1 MVLLACVLIL
11 SCVLVVAGQQT
22 HSMAIDEANH
32 LLRGVLPLQTGDFSL
47 SYAHPP
53 LANVIS
59 AVPVA
64 LDAPRAFP
72 SILLRPPESKMALQQ
87 RAEGPGI
94 FEIAAAWVWR
104 FLDNPRAQL
113 GKARLMNLVFLVL
126 MAVVVAAW
134 SQALWGRWAGVL
146 SMTLVSFT
154 PLSIAMAY
162 FVGNDL
168 AAAAMG
174 IVLLFVSF
182 QYWVRPST
190 LKALLV
196 GTLGGAA
203 ATTKYSLITLLPA
216 AALALLCSRLLA
228 TEGTGERSERVTGLQ
243 FTKEAGQRMLLDIA
257 LAAGFGVLVIWMSYG
272 FTNGIS
278 FVPAFQSPLLAAASP
293 FLPDLFLLG
302 LDRNVEYASV
312 GYVSFLFGD
321 AYVGGRR
328 LYFPLTYVVKT
339 PLPEILLVLAGGVL
353 AARRLW
359 TWRRSRVGVAALAT
373 LGIGG
378 LLFGSS
384 LLTSQLN
391 IGFRHALPLLPI
403 LAVMAGAGARVG
415 SRWRVAIVSLLI
427 VWVIAEAV
435 LSHPHQLSY
444 CNQLA
449 GGTGGCHQ
457 YVGDSSI
464 DWFGQDLGRVAAF
477 QRMRQTGPMYVS
489 RYGFTDPSAFGIEAY
504 SIVPPDVFGRALIAG
519 MLHWVVVPKPALQT
533 PGIFPE
539 RDRLCDLLR
548 YEPVPFEGK
557 GMWIFEI
564 VPERLRD
571 PTPMAEINAC
581 RERARI
587 HLPEKRWS

>member
-1 MVLLACVLIL
+1 
-11 SCVLVVAGQQT
+11 
-22 HSMAIDEANH
+22 MAIDEPNH
-32 LLRGVLPLQTGDFSL
+32 LLRGVRPLQTGDFSL

-64 LDAPRAFP
+64 FTARRAFP
-72 SILLRPPESKMALQQ
+72 PILLQPPGSKSALQQ
-87 RAEGPGI
+87 LAETPGL
-94 FEIAAAWVWR
+94 FALATAWVWR
-104 FLDNPRAQL
+104 YLDNPNAQL
-113 GKARLMNLVFLVL
+113 AKARLMNLVFLVL

-134 SQALWGRWAGVL
+134 SQALWGCWGGVL
-146 SMTLVSFT
+146 SMTLVSCT

-182 QYWVRPST
+182 RYWVRPS
-190 LKALLV
+190 ALMAILV

-203 ATTKYSLITLLPA
+203 VTTKYSLVTFLPV
-216 AALALLCSRLLA
+216 AALALLGSRLLV
-228 TEGTGERSERVTGLQ
+228 TEGTGERSDRVTGLQ
-243 FTKEAGQRMLLDIA
+243 FTKKAGQRTLLDIA
-257 LAAGFGVLVIWMSYG
+257 LAACFGVLEIWTSYG

-278 FVPAFQSPLLAAASP
+278 FVPAFQSPWLAAASP
-293 FLPDLFLLG
+293 VLPNLFLLG
-302 LDRNVEYASV
+302 LDRNIEYASV

-321 AYVGGRR
+321 AYVGGRW
-328 LYFPLTYVVKT
+328 LYFPLTYIVKT

-353 AARRLW
+353 AVRMLW

-378 LLFGSS
+378 LLYGSS
-384 LLTSQLN
+384 LLTSQLD

-403 LAVMAGAGARVG
+403 LAVMAGAVTGVG
-415 SRWRVAIVSLLI
+415 SRWKVAVVGPLI
-427 VWVIAEAV
+427 AWAIAEAV

-449 GGTGGCHQ
+449 GGTAGCHR

-477 QRMRQTGPMYVS
+477 QRTHQTGPMYVS
-489 RYGFTDPSAFGIEAY
+489 RYIFTYPSVYGIEAY
-504 SIVPPDVFGRALIAG
+504 NIVRPEVFGRALMTG
-519 MLHWVVVPKPALQT
+519 MLRWVVVPKPALQT

-539 RDRLCDLLR
+539 RDSLCELLR

-557 GMWIFEI
+557 GMWMFEI
-564 VPERLRD
+564 VPERLRA
-571 PTPMAEINAC
+571 PTPMAEIDAC
-581 RERARI
+581 HARGRVV
-587 HLPEKRWS
+587 LPEKRWN